1 MEALF
6 NELQAALAEA
16 NTDKATTA
24 SLQAKAD
31 ELAAYYASDEWKADF
46 LADEQG
52 LLPKDLPRGVLSED
66 GIYNLLEKEK

>member
-1 MEALF
+1 METLF

-16 NTDKATTA
+16 NPDKATTV

-46 LADEQG
+46 RADELG

-66 GIYNLLEKEK
+66 GIYNLLEK